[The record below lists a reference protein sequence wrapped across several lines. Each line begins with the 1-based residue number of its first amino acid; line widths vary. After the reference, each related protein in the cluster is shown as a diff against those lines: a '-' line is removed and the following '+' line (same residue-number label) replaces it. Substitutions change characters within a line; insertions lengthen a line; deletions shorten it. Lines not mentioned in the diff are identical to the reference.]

1 MARKNEGQMKMD
13 MGTGVRIPRQ
23 ARNDGTGERISRCA
37 RNDGGGRPMTAPT
50 SWTGERISRSARN
63 DSLWQVKK
71 RGAVGVSSHAENCGY
86 DERTVKS
93 LQERGWHLYK
103 DGEKVW

>member
-13 MGTGVRIPRQ
+13 V
-23 ARNDGTGERISRCA
+23 GTGERISRCA

-50 SWTGERISRSARN
+50 ENGGRAMPAPTSGRQSAVPTK
-63 DSLWQVKK
+63 DGALWQVKK
-71 RGAVGVSSHAENCGY
+71 RGSAGVSSHAENCGY